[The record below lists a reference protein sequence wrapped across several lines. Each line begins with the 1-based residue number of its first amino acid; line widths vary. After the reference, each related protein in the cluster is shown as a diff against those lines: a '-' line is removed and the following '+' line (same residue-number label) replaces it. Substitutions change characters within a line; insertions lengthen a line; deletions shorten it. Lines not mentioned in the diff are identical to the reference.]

1 MYRLKAQYAFSAA
14 HKVTLPDG
22 TVERIHGHNWKLEAV
37 LASET
42 LDRFGMVA
50 DFEAVKSML
59 KDKIGTKLDHA
70 FLNETGL
77 FPENAATCENVAK
90 WIYGALAAE
99 AGNLREGLVLES
111 VTLWESP
118 GCGVTYSE

>member
-1 MYRLKAQYAFSAA
+1 MYRLKVSTAFSAA
-14 HKVTLPDG
+14 HQVTLPEG
-22 TVERIHGHNWKLEAV
+22 AVENIHGHNWKLEAT

-50 DFEAVKSML
+50 DFEAVKGML
-59 KDKIGTKLDHA
+59 KDKIEKVLDHA

-77 FPENAATCENVAK
+77 FPKNAATCENVAK
-90 WIYGALAAE
+90 WIYDTLEAE
-99 AGNLREGLVLES
+99 VGNLREGLFLES

-118 GCGVTYSE
+118 GCGVTYS